1 LEVFFMPRLHAWLF
15 LLFALTALTKPQPVL
30 AAEERLTRLPN
41 GLTVYLLRD
50 ARFPLV
56 CTRLYVNTGSANE
69 TAEQAG
75 ISHLLEHMV
84 FKGTDHRPKG
94 QAARDVEELGG
105 YINATTGFDKTT
117 YITDMPAAH
126 WRTGMDVVKDMAFQA
141 TLDPEELEK
150 EKEVVV
156 SEMEIGEDSPARRL
170 FEDLQTAGLH
180 NTAYGRPVIGFRDSV
195 RAVTAEDLRTYTARW
210 YQPQNMMLLVAGDI
224 DPDAVMAHAEKLFGG
239 LENRGSLSGP
249 QEANPADAAGG
260 PRVAATKGPWKK
272 AYLGIAFP
280 VPGLRDLRSADL
292 DVLAHLLG
300 GDETSLFY
308 RKYKYEKQLVDS
320 ISAHNVSLER
330 AGLLTITVRL
340 DAEKVAPFW
349 IEFTKDLAA
358 LGTAD
363 FDREDI
369 ARAAFNLEDDMD
381 RAAETLSGL
390 ASWRGTVRFVLGG
403 EQAERNMR
411 FALRTA
417 DMNRLRRAADDWIR
431 PERARL
437 RVLAPQDAELPDMD
451 GILNENW
458 PAAKTAPARE
468 AEHPQTGK
476 RETLTLDKGRTIIL
490 IPDAT
495 VPYISLNLAMP
506 GGNALINAQDQGLA
520 ELAARTLTDGCAGFD
535 ALDFSRFFSQ
545 RAASASAKAGLQTF
559 SLTLSGP
566 SRFQADYFTMLDNI
580 LNKPRFEEEEIR
592 REANTMKSAIRRRE
606 DMPMAYL
613 FSKLNPFLFSENH
626 AYGLDG
632 LGTPQNLD
640 RFDGGAIRAFWKR
653 QISQP
658 WVLSIAGDF
667 DREAVLAMAK
677 NLPSAQKSAFS
688 VTAPVWG
695 RERNLTLNLP
705 GRNQAHL
712 LRIFKAVP
720 LKHRDAPALMLLQ
733 TILSGQ
739 SGLLFSALRD
749 EQGLGYSVTAFY
761 RTMPEAGFLALYI
774 GTTPDKA
781 GQARQGFART
791 TEELRTAPLPE
802 KLLQAAANQLLGN
815 YYRERQSL
823 ASRAGE
829 AATDAVLNQP
839 ADFHKD
845 LIARAA
851 ALTPSDIQAAAKRYL
866 TADDAYE
873 VLLLP

>member
-1 LEVFFMPRLHAWLF
+1 MSRSVLYAWLMFF
-15 LLFALTALTKPQPVL
+15 LTLAALAKAQPAL

-41 GLTVYLLRD
+41 GLAVYLVRD

-56 CTRLYVNTGSANE
+56 CTRLYVNTGSAKE

-150 EKEVVV
+150 EKEVVI

-170 FEDLQTAGLH
+170 FEDLQTAGLRS
-180 NTAYGRPVIGFRDSV
+180 TAYGRPIIGFRDSV
-195 RAVTAEDLRTYTARW
+195 RAVTAQDLRAYITRW

-224 DPDAVMAHAEKLFGG
+224 DLDAVLAHAEKLFGG
-239 LENRGSLSGP
+239 MENNAALSAP
-249 QEANPADAAGG
+249 QETNPADAAGG
-260 PRVAATKGPWKK
+260 PRIAITKGSWKK
-272 AYLGIAFP
+272 AYMGLAFP
-280 VPGLRDLRSADL
+280 VPGLRDLRSVDL

-300 GDETSLFY
+300 GDETSRFY

-320 ISAHNVSLER
+320 ISVHNMSLER
-330 AGLLTITVRL
+330 AGLLTITARL
-340 DAEKVAPFW
+340 DVEKIAPFW
-349 IEFTKDLAA
+349 AEITKDLAA
-358 LGTAD
+358 LKAAA

-369 ARAAFNLEDDMD
+369 TRAAFNLEDDMD

-417 DMNRLRRAADDWIR
+417 DASRLRRAVDDWIR

-437 RVLAPQDAELPDMD
+437 RILVPRDAELPDM
-451 GILNENW
+451 GEILDKNW
-458 PAAKTAPARE
+458 PAPEAAPARK
-468 AEHPQTGK
+468 AEQPRTGK
-476 RETLTLDKGRTIIL
+476 GERLVLDNGRAVIL

-495 VPYISLNLAMP
+495 VPYVSLNLTMP
-506 GGNALINAQDQGLA
+506 GGNALIRARDQGLA
-520 ELAARTLTDGCAGFD
+520 ELTARTLTDGCADFD
-535 ALDFSRFFSQ
+535 ALNFNRFFSQ
-545 RAASASAKAGLQTF
+545 RAASVNAKAGLQTF
-559 SLTLSGP
+559 SLSMTGP
-566 SRFQADYFTMLDNI
+566 SRFQADYFAMLENM
-580 LNKPRFEEEEIR
+580 LNRPRFEEAEIR
-592 REANTMKSAIRRRE
+592 REANTMKSAIRQRE
-606 DMPMAYL
+606 DTPLPYL
-613 FSKLNPFLFSENH
+613 FAKLNPFLFSGNH
-626 AYGLDG
+626 VYGFDG

-640 RFDGGAIRAFWKR
+640 RFTGEDIRAFWKG

-667 DREAVLAMAK
+667 DGSAVLAMVK
-677 NLPSAQKSAFS
+677 NLPSAEKSTFS
-688 VTAPVWG
+688 VPAPSWG
-695 RERNLTLNLP
+695 KERNLALNLP

-712 LRIFKAVP
+712 LRLFKAVP

-739 SGLLFSALRD
+739 SGLLFSTLRD
-749 EQGLGYSVTAFY
+749 EQSLGYSVTAFY
-761 RTMPEAGFLALYI
+761 RAMPEAGFLAFYI
-774 GTTPDKA
+774 GTTPDKI
-781 GQARQGFART
+781 GQAGQGFAKT
-791 TEELRTAPLPE
+791 VEDLRTKPLPE
-802 KLLQAAANQLLGN
+802 KLLKAAGNRLLGD

-829 AATDAVLNQP
+829 AATDAVLNYP
-839 ADFHKD
+839 ADFHRE

-851 ALTPSDIQAAAKRYL
+851 ALTPADIQDTAKRYL

-873 VLLLP
+873 ARLLP

>member
-1 LEVFFMPRLHAWLF
+1 MPRSVLHTWLI
-15 LLFALTALTKPQPVL
+15 LFCVLTALAKSQPAL
-30 AAEERLTRLPN
+30 ADEERLTRLPN
-41 GLTVYLLRD
+41 GLAVYLVKD

-56 CTRLYVNTGSANE
+56 CTRLYVNTGSASE
-69 TAEQAG
+69 TAAQAG

-94 QAARDVEELGG
+94 QAAREVEELGG

-150 EKEVVV
+150 EKEVVI

-170 FEDLQTAGLH
+170 FEDLQTAGLR
-180 NTAYGRPVIGFRDSV
+180 NTAYSRPIIGFRDSV
-195 RAVTAEDLRTYTARW
+195 RAVTVEDLRTYTTLW

-224 DPDAVMAHAEKLFGG
+224 DPDAVLAHAEKLFGG
-239 LENRGSLSGP
+239 LENSGALP
-249 QEANPADAAGG
+249 APRETNPADAQGG
-260 PRVAATKGPWKK
+260 PRVAVTKGPWKK
-272 AYLGIAFP
+272 AYMGIAFP

-300 GDETSLFY
+300 GDETSQFY

-320 ISAHNVSLER
+320 ISVHNMSFER
-330 AGLLTITVRL
+330 AGLLTVTVRL

-358 LGTAD
+358 LKTAG
-363 FDREDI
+363 FDHEDI

-417 DMNRLRRAADDWIR
+417 DMNRLRRAIGDWIS

-437 RVLAPQDAELPDMD
+437 RILAPQDAELPDLD
-451 GILNENW
+451 GMLNENW
-458 PAAKTAPARE
+458 PTAEAAQAGKTDQPR
-468 AEHPQTGK
+468 TGK
-476 RETLTLDKGRTIIL
+476 RETLTLDNGGTVIF
-490 IPDAT
+490 IPDST

-506 GGNALINAQDQGLA
+506 GGNALTDAQNQGLA
-520 ELAARTLTDGCAGFD
+520 GLAARALTDGCADYDAPGFH
-535 ALDFSRFFSQ
+535 RFFSQ
-545 RAASASAKAGLQTF
+545 RAASVSAKAGLQTF
-559 SLTLSGP
+559 SLSLTGP
-566 SRFQADYFTMLDNI
+566 SRFQTDYFAMLNDM
-580 LNKPRFEEEEIR
+580 LNKPRFEEGEIR
-592 REANTMKSAIRRRE
+592 REANTMKSAIRQRE

-613 FSKLNPFLFSENH
+613 FAKLNPFLFSGNH
-626 AYGLDG
+626 AYGFDG

-640 RFDGGAIRAFWKR
+640 RFGGDDIRAFWKR

-667 DREAVLAMAK
+667 DRSAVLAMAK
-677 NLPSAQKSAFS
+677 NLPATGKSTFS
-688 VTAPVWG
+688 VTAPAWG
-695 RERNLTLNLP
+695 KERNLALNLP

-720 LKHRDAPALMLLQ
+720 LTHRDAPALMLLQ

-749 EQGLGYSVTAFY
+749 GQGLGYSVTAFY

-774 GTTPDKA
+774 GTVPDKIE
-781 GQARQGFART
+781 QARQGFAKT
-791 TEELRTAPLPE
+791 VEDLRTKPLPE
-802 KLLQAAANQLLGN
+802 KLLKAAGNQLLGN
-815 YYRERQSL
+815 YLRERQSL

-829 AATDAVLNQP
+829 AATDAVLDYP
-839 ADFHKD
+839 AEFHKE

-851 ALTPSDIQAAAKRYL
+851 TLSPLDIQTVAKRYL
-866 TADDAYE
+866 TADDGYE
-873 VLLLP
+873 VRLLPN